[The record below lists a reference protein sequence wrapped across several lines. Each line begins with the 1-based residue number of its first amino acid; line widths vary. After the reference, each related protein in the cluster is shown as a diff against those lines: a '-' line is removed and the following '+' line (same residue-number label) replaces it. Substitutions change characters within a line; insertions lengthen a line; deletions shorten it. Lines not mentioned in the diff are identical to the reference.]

1 MSESFYKHISD
12 NALVGLVAFELPAF
26 KFTYMNTM
34 ASEILEVD
42 LSSLSGFK
50 IENMITE
57 TAKPPFRRLSKEI
70 LELEGLVEDIMLKKS
85 NGQHFVASVG
95 IKKIEAP
102 DKTYLMLMF
111 QDVTFQK
118 KLMREVA
125 LKQEELKKTYEELL
139 EQNEALKA
147 LDKAKDK
154 FMALV
159 THELRT
165 PLSAIIATAEVLH
178 MKLYDDEKQLHEFIA
193 TINTEGQHLMVIVN
207 DILDFSKI
215 RAGQMEFY
223 IEETNPVP
231 LMSNHKEGFE
241 QMATGNGLTLELKV
255 PPEVRCY
262 FDPLRLNQVVA
273 NVVSNAI
280 KFSRKGGTVTLS
292 VEDRADTVVLA
303 VKDQGA
309 GIPAKFASKVFNEF
323 ETIENVKTH
332 HKGTGLG
339 MPISKKLME
348 GMGGKIWF
356 ESEEGV
362 GTTFFLELPKKKVC
376 APELYRHRPTMEG
389 DLAA

>member
-1 MSESFYKHISD
+1 MDTFYKNISD
-12 NALVGLVAFELPAF
+12 NALAGLVAFEMPGY

-34 ASEILEVD
+34 ASELLEITLD
-42 LSSLSGFK
+42 EMSDFK
-50 IENMITE
+50 LENMI
-57 TAKPPFRRLSKEI
+57 ADSVKSPFRALTKEI
-70 LELEGLVEDIMLKKS
+70 LDLEGLVEDIMLKKS
-85 NGQHFVASVG
+85 NGQQFVATVRL
-95 IKKIEAP
+95 KKFQSNQK
-102 DKTYLMLMF
+102 DYLMLMF

-125 LKQEELKKTYEELL
+125 LKQEELKKTYNEIL
-139 EQNEALKA
+139 EQNVALKA

-178 MKLYDDEKQLHEFIA
+178 LKLYDNEQQLHEFIA
-193 TINTEGQHLMVIVN
+193 TINAEGQHLMEIVN

-223 IEETNPVP
+223 IEESDPVK
-231 LMSNHKEGFE
+231 LMAKHKDGFE
-241 QMATGNGLTLELKV
+241 QMATGNEITLELKTPDKPV
-255 PPEVRCY
+255 KCY

-273 NVVSNAI
+273 NVISNAI
-280 KFSRKGGTVTLS
+280 KFSKKGGTVTLS
-292 VEDRADTVVLA
+292 VNDKVDSVVLA
-303 VKDQGA
+303 IKDQGA
-309 GIPAKFASKVFNEF
+309 GIPKQFASKVFNEF

-348 GMGGKIWF
+348 GIGGKIWF
-356 ESEEGV
+356 DSEEGV
-362 GTTFFLELPKKKVC
+362 GTTFFLEIPKKKVC
-376 APELYRHRPTMEG
+376 NQELYRSRPGMDA